1 MADTPF
7 ASHHPYYNI
16 NSREVPVPG
25 TDIISS
31 LDLFEEPYMFGGEQ
45 DFHCKTR
52 GDPLMGAPGERKAI
66 LPPTGGHGGGS
77 LYPSTA
83 GLYES
88 SSSHS
93 AHHHIDRLEPS
104 SSSTGGPPF
113 PGSNNFWLTPQ
124 SSMAFQ
130 AVSVASSQLPPVGAE
145 YQIQTGMES
154 IASPYS
160 PESEGSYDDP
170 NDTFQLRLPPGFEK
184 EPIQKLTEEQL
195 VSLSARD
202 LNTIC
207 RDLPEDVVKQL
218 KKRRRTLKNRGYA
231 YNSRVR
237 RVSQKNQLE
246 KERDE
251 LQKQIAQLQD
261 KVKSLE
267 HEKEGWKR
275 KAQMYERGGNA

>member
-1 MADTPF
+1 MANTPY
-7 ASHHPYYNI
+7 AIHHSYYNT
-16 NSREVPVPG
+16 RTAEVPG
-25 TDIISS
+25 TDTIAPFG
-31 LDLFEEPYMFGGEQ
+31 LFDEEPSIDMFGGE
-45 DFHCKTR
+45 DYCKPAR
-52 GDPLMGAPGERKAI
+52 GDPLMGAPGDRKA
-66 LPPTGGHGGGS
+66 LFPPGGGG
-77 LYPSTA
+77 LLPTTA
-83 GLYES
+83 GIGYDS
-88 SSSHS
+88 SSSSSRVHNLL
-93 AHHHIDRLEPS
+93 DRLELEPS
-104 SSSTGGPPF
+104 SSTGSPF

-130 AVSVASSQLPPVGAE
+130 PVSMANQLPPVGAE
-145 YQIQTGMES
+145 YQIQTGMDS
-154 IASPYS
+154 INSPYS

-170 NDTFQLRLPPGFEK
+170 NDTFQLRLPPGFDK

-267 HEKEGWKR
+267 HDRDAWKR
-275 KAQMYERGGNA
+275 KAQLFERGGNA